1 MPPPQPPPPPEP
13 PTLPEDVRQYML
25 KEMFDLRLETGK
37 LMAQAEA
44 MKAETQRLQALE
56 AENNR
61 LREALQRLG
70 AEAQRDQ
77 QRTAAALA
85 ALEQIQREVRAQ
97 AQAAQQPAAPQAATV
112 PNLAGATFNAP
123 VIIIV
128 GDNNRVPPLPEDKE
142 E

>member
-1 MPPPQPPPPPEP
+1 
-13 PTLPEDVRQYML
+13 ML

-142 E
+142 A